1 MRDRHF
7 LGEKKVYQA
16 VSITHLTLPSQHCFA
31 NSFSSSLRQVK
42 SSGISRI
49 KSEGNKKE
57 VLGTMQVI
65 TKLTSV
71 TAGLAPFLAL
81 PNSNVLYAVTALQ
94 VNVHFKE
101 RKRGENTYSHV

>member
-1 MRDRHF
+1 MF
-7 LGEKKVYQA
+7 YPEG
-16 VSITHLTLPSQHCFA
+16 SQ
-31 NSFSSSLRQVK
+31 
-42 SSGISRI
+42 
-49 KSEGNKKE
+49 KE

-94 VNVHFKE
+94 VKLQFKE
-101 RKRGENTYSHV
+101 RKPGENG